1 MLDTPLFL
9 RQTFVATRPV
19 TIDGRDY
26 RDGEVIDRSPALTD
40 RLIQQLFTQRRITI
54 QQPPLPQ
61 PDPIP
66 EPEPEPAHDPHC
78 RVRRR

>member
-1 MLDTPLFL
+1 MYRTALFL
-9 RQTFVATRPV
+9 GQTFVAARPV

-40 RLIQQLFTQRRITI
+40 RLIQQLFNRRRITI
-54 QQPPLPQ
+54 QAPPLPQ

-66 EPEPEPAHDPHC
+66 EPEPEPAHDTHR
-78 RVRRR
+78 RVRQR